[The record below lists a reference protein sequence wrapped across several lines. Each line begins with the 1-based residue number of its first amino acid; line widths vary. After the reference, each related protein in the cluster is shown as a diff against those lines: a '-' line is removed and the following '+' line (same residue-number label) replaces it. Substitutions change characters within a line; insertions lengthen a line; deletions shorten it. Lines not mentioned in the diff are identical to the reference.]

1 MILNKVMK
9 KIFIV
14 FLVIS
19 LILIIA
25 ILIVGK
31 KGVMPQKG
39 LKGVPSRE
47 SQKVESTPK
56 KEEIIEVPVEVK
68 IEEKK

>member
-1 MILNKVMK
+1 MK

-25 ILIVGK
+25 ILISGK
-31 KGVMPQKG
+31 KGVVSPKG
-39 LKGVPSRE
+39 LKGIPSRE